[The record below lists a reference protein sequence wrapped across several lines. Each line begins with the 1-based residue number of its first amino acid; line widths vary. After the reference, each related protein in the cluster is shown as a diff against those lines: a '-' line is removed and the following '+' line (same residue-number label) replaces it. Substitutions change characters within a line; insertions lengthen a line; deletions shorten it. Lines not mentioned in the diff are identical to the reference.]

1 MIATVTPSVINGTV
15 TAPASKSAMQR
26 ACALALLNNGTTI
39 IQNAGKSND
48 DLAALDIIRKAGAL
62 MEEDK
67 DGNLLITSNGN
78 ISLRGALHCG
88 ESGLSLRMFTPIVA
102 LSNEEVMIYGEGSL
116 LQRPINFFDTVLPLL
131 QVKIQTNNGFLPLKV
146 QGPLIP
152 TDISIDGSMSSQYLT
167 GLLFAFAKAAK
178 SNVTISVHDLKSK
191 PYVDLSLQMLQ
202 HFGYTVS
209 NKGYVKFKISAMQEE
224 RREINYYNEGDWS
237 GGAFILI
244 AGAIAGNVTVH
255 GLFNES
261 VQADKAI
268 LEVLKNCG
276 AGISVYE
283 HHITITHSKE
293 LKPFTFDATDC
304 PDLFPPLAA
313 LAAYCNGTSV
323 IKGTSRLLAK
333 ESNRA
338 ASLTDVFTKMG
349 VDICIRGDEMTIV
362 GGKKMTGA
370 QVDAHHD
377 HRIVMACAV
386 AALSG
391 SGDVVING
399 AEAVEKS
406 YPDFFDHLRMLGAV
420 VSLA

>member
-1 MIATVTPSVINGTV
+1 
-15 TAPASKSAMQR
+15 MQR
-26 ACALALLNNGTTI
+26 ACALALLNKGTTI
-39 IQNAGKSND
+39 IRNAGKSKD
-48 DLAALDIIRKAGAL
+48 YLAALEIIRKIGASIKY
-62 MEEDK
+62 DK

-78 ISLRGALHCG
+78 INPRGELHCG
-88 ESGLSLRMFTPIVA
+88 ESGLSLRMFTPIIA
-102 LSNEEVMIYGEGSL
+102 LSNEEVLINGEGSL
-116 LQRPINFFDTVLPLL
+116 LQRQINFFDTVLPLL
-131 QVKIQTNNGFLPLKV
+131 HVKIQTNNGFLPLKV

-152 TDISIDGSMSSQYLT
+152 ADINIDGSMSSQYLT

-178 SNVTISVHDLKSK
+178 RNVTISVNDLKSK
-191 PYVDLSLQMLQ
+191 PYIDLSLQMLK
-202 HFGYTVS
+202 HFGYDVS
-209 NKGYVKFKISAMQEE
+209 NDGYVKFKISAIEVK

-237 GGAFILI
+237 GGAFLLV
-244 AGAIAGNVTVH
+244 AGAIAGNVKVR

-276 AGISVYE
+276 AGITIYK

-293 LKPFTFDATDC
+293 LKPFNFDATDC

-313 LAAYCNGTSV
+313 LASYCNGTSV

-338 ASLTDVFTKMG
+338 TSLTDVFTKMG
-349 VDICIRGDEMTIV
+349 VNICTGGDEMTIV
-362 GGKKMTGA
+362 GGKKITGA
-370 QVDAHHD
+370 QVDAFHD
-377 HRIVMACAV
+377 HRIVMACAI

-406 YPDFFDHLRMLGAV
+406 YPDFFDHLRMLGAA